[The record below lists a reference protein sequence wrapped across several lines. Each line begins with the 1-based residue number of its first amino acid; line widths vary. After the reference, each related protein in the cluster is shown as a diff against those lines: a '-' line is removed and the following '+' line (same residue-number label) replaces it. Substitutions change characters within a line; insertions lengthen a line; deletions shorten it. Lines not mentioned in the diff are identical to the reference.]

1 MSKNILFIIILI
13 IVLGAGAGTSYYFY
27 HKYEQ
32 VKSNPQAEVQRQTAD
47 LIKKISKIIELP
59 NEIPTIAV
67 VQDKS
72 KLSDQLFFQN
82 AEDGDVVLAFA
93 NAMKAIL
100 YRPSENK
107 IIDKVPYNT
116 TPASNNMTVDQA
128 TITIASTTASTTT
141 IKTSK

>member
-59 NEIPTIAV
+59 NETPTLAV
-67 VQDKS
+67 VQDKN
-72 KLSDQLFFQN
+72 KLLGQTFFQN
-82 AEDGDVVLAFA
+82 AEDGDIVLAFS
-93 NAMKAIL
+93 NAMKVIL
-100 YRPSENK
+100 YRPSTDK
-107 IIDKVPYNT
+107 IIEVAPYNT
-116 TPASNNMTVDQA
+116 TTASNNITVNQA
-128 TITIASTTASTTT
+128 TTTTASATTSTTT
-141 IKTSK
+141 I